1 MCMKIVQE
9 YLKTLDPDK
18 LYDTY
23 CSKYGAFKD
32 VSAMSVPPE
41 VMQKK
46 REYYENRRGNFH
58 AYIERLLSLTPSVS
72 EEVSILLSYPGLDE
86 SEWMIEPITEMFLQS
101 DILEK
106 ADADLTPYAYEFTA
120 QEEIMS
126 FLVSDA
132 PYTQHHLFELMAD
145 VLYEA
150 SWFGYEQEGLEDA
163 INKLDKAKE
172 EVKAGHTKPFHFE
185 DFFPKDIVDE
195 YEEEKRE
202 LGEEGECL
210 QHNVFEAENAL
221 NRYSMLKQV
230 GRVRDEM
237 KRGNMPPTSIVK

>member
-1 MCMKIVQE
+1 MTQQVDE
-9 YLKTLDPDK
+9 
-18 LYDTY
+18 
-23 CSKYGAFKD
+23 
-32 VSAMSVPPE
+32 
-41 VMQKK
+41 
-46 REYYENRRGNFH
+46 ENIH
-58 AYIERLLSLTPSVS
+58 LRLCHCRYSLTGW
-72 EEVSILLSYPGLDE
+72 ESI
-86 SEWMIEPITEMFLQS
+86 I
-101 DILEK
+101 
-106 ADADLTPYAYEFTA
+106 
-120 QEEIMS
+120 
-126 FLVSDA
+126 
-132 PYTQHHLFELMAD
+132 
-145 VLYEA
+145 
-150 SWFGYEQEGLEDA
+150 
-163 INKLDKAKE
+163 KLDKAKE